1 MVFRRWLVFLGL
13 LSLWAICLS
22 CGQNYRLPII
32 QIPGDPGDPRL
43 YHFAMTISTND
54 PVANANIPGSV
65 MQTDVVGDMDVGE
78 APVGR
83 GPTFATL
90 LPTGSANRIYVI
102 NGLEETVST
111 TTAAPQSCSP
121 GPVCPIGAVS
131 TITMPAGSAPSYLNS
146 TETSN
151 MYVILQNSNR
161 LGPGMPAPPS
171 VGVISVFQN
180 SLQQE
185 IVLPAGNPAA
195 MVELP
200 NGKKLYVVDQTNS
213 AVYVVNTVN
222 RQVEQ
227 TLAVGPAPSMALA
240 SPDSSAVYVMT
251 NAGVTVIDALTD
263 QVIGSLPSAAA
274 LNSIAYDTKL
284 NRLYTTDTAGHV
296 GVYDAAQAG
305 GILPTVLV
313 VLTLP
318 TDNSGRGPIGVAPL
332 PDGSRFYVL
341 SIDPDHGTT
350 PLGTS
355 LQLTPVDSKTLV
367 LPNPQVQYSLDS
379 LNPPLTQGAAP
390 VPAAVVPYCTSVRFR
405 FMVGASADSGRVYVS
420 SCDEGGTYIFR
431 TTDNSGVFMLPSP
444 NQPPIIPP
452 GGQPVYPRQNPVFLI
467 TGR

>member
-1 MVFRRWLVFLGL
+1 MVIRRWLVFLGL
-13 LSLWAICLS
+13 LSLWAVCLS

-32 QIPGDPGDPRL
+32 QIPGDPGDPKL

-54 PVANANIPGSV
+54 PVANANVPGSV

-83 GPTFATL
+83 GPIFATL
-90 LPTGSANRIYVI
+90 QPTGSANRIYVI

-121 GPVCPIGAVS
+121 GPVCPIGTVS

-146 TETSN
+146 TEAAN

-161 LGPGMPAPPS
+161 LGVGMPAPPS
-171 VGVISVFQN
+171 VGVISIQN
-180 SLQQE
+180 DLVQE
-185 IVLPAGNPAA
+185 IVLPAGHPST

-200 NGKKLYVVDQTNS
+200 NGRKLYVADQVNGV
-213 AVYVVNTVN
+213 VYVVNTVS
-222 RQVEQ
+222 RQIAQ

-240 SPDSSAVYVMT
+240 SSDNSAVYVMT
-251 NAGVTVIDALTD
+251 NSGVSVIDALTD

-284 NRLYTTDTAGHV
+284 NRLYTTDTAGQV
-296 GVYDAAQAG
+296 GIYDAAQAG
-305 GILPTVLV
+305 GGLPTVLA

-341 SIDPDHGTT
+341 SIDPDHGAT

-367 LPNPQVQYSLDS
+367 LPNPVVSYSLDP
-379 LNPPLTQGAAP
+379 LNPPIPPSTSS
-390 VPAAVVPYCTSVRFR
+390 VPAAVVPYCASVRFR

-420 SCDEGGTYIFR
+420 SCDAGGTYIFR
-431 TTDNSGVFMLPSP
+431 TGDNTGVFMLPSP
-444 NQPPIIPP
+444 NQPPVS
-452 GGQPVYPRQNPVFLI
+452 GAFPRQNPVFLI